1 MYVESP
7 ITCSVASGATLDVT
21 GYFGYG
27 SSTIIKTGA
36 GSMVLAG
43 ANTYS
48 GGLIVSG
55 GTLDVTGSSGAASPV
70 TVQSGAILGGTGT
83 VKGTVT
89 LQSGGTLAAGVPLA
103 MGTLTLANMLTLNA
117 GSTSSMR
124 INKTG
129 GVLAGDTISGWT
141 GTLNYTGTL
150 LVTNVTTDASA
161 LAAGDSF
168 TLFSSSGATSGNFN
182 NFILP
187 ALGPGLAWDWTPASG
202 ILSVVAASA
211 PPAFSG
217 VGTFSKGSFSLTF
230 SGASGRIYKVLMT
243 TNLALPAADWT
254 VLSSGT
260 FGAGAVNF
268 TDSSATNAQRF
279 YLISSP

>member
-1 MYVESP
+1 
-7 ITCSVASGATLDVT
+7 VAPGATLDVT

-27 SSTIIKTGA
+27 LSTITKTGP

-48 GGLIVSG
+48 GGLIVSN
-55 GTLDVTGSSGAASPV
+55 GTLDVTDSSGAASPV
-70 TVQSGAILGGTGT
+70 TVQLGAILGGTGT
-83 VKGTVT
+83 VNGTVT
-89 LQSGGTLAAGVPLA
+89 LQSGGTLAAGVPSAL
-103 MGTLTLANMLTLNA
+103 GTLTLANSLTLNA
-117 GSTSSMR
+117 GSTNSMR

-129 GVLAGDTISGWT
+129 GVPAGDTISGWT

-150 LVTNVTTDASA
+150 LVTNVTSDASA

-168 TLFSSSGATSGNFN
+168 TLFSSSGAASGNFN

-187 ALGPGLAWDWTPASG
+187 ALGQGLAWNWAPASG
-202 ILSVVAASA
+202 ILSVVASSA
-211 PPAFSG
+211 PPVLSG
-217 VGTFSKGSFSLTF
+217 VATFSHGSFSLTF
-230 SGASGRIYKVLMT
+230 NGTSGRTYKVLMT
-243 TNLALPAADWT
+243 TNLALPSADWT

-268 TDSSATNAQRF
+268 TDSSATNVERF
-279 YLISSP
+279 YRISSP